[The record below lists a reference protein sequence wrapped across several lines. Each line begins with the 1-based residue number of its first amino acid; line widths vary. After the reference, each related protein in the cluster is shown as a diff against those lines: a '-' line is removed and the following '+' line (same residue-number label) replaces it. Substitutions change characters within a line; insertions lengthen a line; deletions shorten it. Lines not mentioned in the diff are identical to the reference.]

1 MFRPGAPEAPI
12 VKDIRTTCCTL
23 TYQPPSDDGD
33 AAVTGYILQRRTPG
47 PESKWI
53 GIYDTPVTDLQ
64 YTVNGLTPDTQY
76 EFRVAAVN
84 KRGVGSFSWISRRI
98 VTVEV
103 PSKPGCPELVEVIG
117 TTVRLQW
124 TAPDND
130 GGTDIT
136 HYQLT
141 TFNKFDTDCVTVY
154 TDANKEPFLS
164 YSIRNVLL
172 VNMWYSFSVAA
183 VNKCGR
189 GPWSVATNDILT
201 FAGKLYCSSKNL
213 WGTKWLPW
221 QRRLP
226 SSGAT
231 KSALNDLIFQKRHIN
246 FKIGSYIP
254 QDLQVVRPNFD

>member
-1 MFRPGAPEAPI
+1 VDPPGAPEAP
-12 VKDIRTTCCTL
+12 VFKDIRTTCCTL
-23 TYQPPSDDGD
+23 TYQPPSDDGG
-33 AAVTGYILQRRTPG
+33 AAMTGYILQRRTPG
-47 PESKWI
+47 PESEWI
-53 GIYDTPVTDLQ
+53 GINDTPITDLQ
-64 YTVNGLTPDTQY
+64 YTVDGLTPDTQY

-84 KRGVGSFSWISRRI
+84 KVGIGVFSWISRRI

-117 TTVRLQW
+117 TTVHLQW

-136 HYQLT
+136 HYELVLRT
-141 TFNKFDTDCVTVY
+141 ESDTDDITVC
-154 TDANKEPFLS
+154 TDANKEPLLS

-172 VNMWYSFSVAA
+172 VNTCYRFSVAA

-201 FAGKLYCSSKNL
+201 FAGKLYSSSKNL

-231 KSALNDLIFQKRHIN
+231 KSALNGLIFK
-246 FKIGSYIP
+246 KG
-254 QDLQVVRPNFD
+254 L